1 MKALTLVILSVVSL
15 NLWASPCQVKIV
27 LEANGKSVINISE
40 LDNDGKIAREIL
52 TDNIETLIE
61 GTREAGLE
69 LIEEDSQRILRLNLI
84 SHRKNNKLKSTSIEV
99 EFNYENKWGA
109 RSSVKFSRES
119 SLPFLAQ
126 IGMTSTSVAQRSE
139 LKKRVIEA
147 LAELKSFPGCH

>member
-1 MKALTLVILSVVSL
+1 MRTFILAFLSVIPL
-15 NLWASPCQVKIV
+15 NLWASPCQVKLV
-27 LEANGKSVINISE
+27 LEASGKSVINISE

-52 TDNIETLIE
+52 TDNIEALIE

-69 LIEEDSQRILRLNLI
+69 LIEEDNKQILRLNLI
-84 SHRKNNKLKSTSIEV
+84 SHRKYNKLRSTSIEV

-126 IGMTSTSVAQRSE
+126 IGITSASLAQRSE
-139 LKKRVIEA
+139 LKKRVFEA
-147 LAELKSFPGCH
+147 LAEVKSFPGCR

>member
-99 EFNYENKWGA
+99 EFNYENQWGA